1 MNILLV
7 ETFYVKD
14 KEYMTW
20 YIVCLHRS
28 CSVQCFEGY
37 VTTTLSLFSIK
48 LADWKVKIGGC
59 FQHKKCNSSGFM
71 FSLTLNFSCECQ
83 LQSLVSQG
91 ITVNVRRQS
100 LFSAARQKECQVVNL
115 MHQVNNCQVDF
126 ITHHLS
132 PCVWLF
138 IQNGDM
144 EKRWENASL

>member
-7 ETFYVKD
+7 ETFYVTD
-14 KEYMTW
+14 KEYMTVYW

-48 LADWKVKIGGC
+48 LAGWKVKIGGC
-59 FQHKKCNSSGFM
+59 LQHKKCNSSCFM
-71 FSLTLNFSCECQ
+71 FGLTLNFSRECQ

-91 ITVNVRRQS
+91 IMSVGSHGRK
-100 LFSAARQKECQVVNL
+100 RQKECRVVNL

-126 ITHHLS
+126 ITHHPS